1 MEMIKMKRIKS
12 FIHNK
17 LVESMLNDEN
27 FIPIYTGNELLDVVY
42 RKVGE

>member
-1 MEMIKMKRIKS
+1 MKRIKS